1 MWLLGLQPQKRNLW
15 NHVCTVPHARNC
27 SNVTALG
34 AQHGEG
40 IFCSSSAD
48 TVVLEN
54 NQEQQPEVGRDL
66 SCENNNNQGWGMGD
80 RAVVGPSEALVRGH

>member
-1 MWLLGLQPQKRNLW
+1 MPEIAAVSQQP
-15 NHVCTVPHARNC
+15 
-27 SNVTALG
+27 SNWVLSMA
-34 AQHGEG
+34 EG

-66 SCENNNNQGWGMGD
+66 GCENNNNQGWGMGD